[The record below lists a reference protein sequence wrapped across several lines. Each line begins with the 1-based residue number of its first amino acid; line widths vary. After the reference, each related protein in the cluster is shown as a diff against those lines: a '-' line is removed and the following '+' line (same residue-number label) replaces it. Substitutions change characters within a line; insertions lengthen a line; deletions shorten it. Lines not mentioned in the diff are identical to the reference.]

1 MRRQESLSAR
11 LNNVTLE
18 VMNQAV
24 STTSLAVSSAGLV
37 TWSSSPPG
45 SPFEL
50 DPFRWTPSGSSTL
63 YWNIKNGSL
72 SFTLAGGTVT
82 APTVTGWPNPQFP
95 STTFDS
101 NGNFEKTIS
110 LATFRSMSLGSG
122 GYATFKR
129 SGGVLSM
136 RVRGQQSFFGSSMQ
150 GGFDINSAGSVT
162 GAMNT
167 AGQFGGF
174 LCTVVFGQI
183 VGRFQSYDA
192 PLFVIAGMVAL
203 SAFLFTRIDP
213 GRPVFGQTAAP
224 VAEPA
229 PAVRANG

>member
-1 MRRQESLSAR
+1 
-11 LNNVTLE
+11 
-18 VMNQAV
+18 MNQAV

-50 DPFRWTPSGSSTL
+50 GPFRWTPGGSSTL

-101 NGNFEKTIS
+101 KGNFENTIS

-150 GGFDINSAGSVT
+150 EGFDINSAGSVT
-162 GAMNT
+162 GFFS
-167 AGQFGGF
+167 GSFSVDFGAPM
-174 LCTVVFGQI
+174 
-183 VGRFQSYDA
+183 GRIDFANVYLSYDSTQ
-192 PLFVIAGMVAL
+192 PSYQFQGQLRVAL
-203 SAFLFTRIDP
+203 NDFRIQVGSA
-213 GRPVFGQTAAP
+213 GGQVCHLLCDGGSCTP
-224 VAEPA
+224 TLCLSSP
-229 PAVRANG
+229 